1 MTYKAF
7 ISNIIL
13 AEFRDKCKMCN
24 QEIRL
29 ITLFFI
35 SLLPKNEVMRQV

>member
-29 ITLFFI
+29 ITLF
-35 SLLPKNEVMRQV
+35 LYLCPPKMKL

>member
-13 AEFRDKCKMCN
+13 VEIHDKCKTCN
-24 QEIRL
+24 QKIRL

-35 SLLPKNEVMRQV
+35 SLPPKIMKL